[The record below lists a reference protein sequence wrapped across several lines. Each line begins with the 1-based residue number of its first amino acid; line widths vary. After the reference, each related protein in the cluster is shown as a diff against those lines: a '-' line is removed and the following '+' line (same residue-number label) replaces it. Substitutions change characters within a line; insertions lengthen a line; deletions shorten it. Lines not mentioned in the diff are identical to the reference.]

1 MTTSTYTR
9 ADDIAETFALVRKVH
24 PSKLTLPTIN
34 GQMKLTSYPMSEVV
48 ADSIWEGSKAHKAL
62 LDVLHNSSCPHVANL
77 LQVISDEYIDKN
89 ADELDFYDG
98 ERGNV

>member
-1 MTTSTYTR
+1 MTTSTFTR
-9 ADDIAETFALVRKVH
+9 ADEIAETFALVKKVH
-24 PSKLTLPTIN
+24 PSKLVLPCIK
-34 GQMKLTSYPMSEVV
+34 GVKLDSYAMSEVV